1 MTVKKGLK
9 TLVENNPD
17 FSNQGLEN
25 AINEIK
31 SLTAPSF
38 VAKTFDLDTAIT
50 NNTVLTDSQKND
62 AKDTINNQ
70 PHLNIGR
77 MLNDVVRHTDTIL
90 DGTIVFLQNP
100 DTEDVATFL
109 EILQTVQALQTMI
122 PDLFGVSPAAK
133 NRSVNDHLGSLN
145 GVFTETTD
153 STTAPFVSIKAQ
165 VETLGRYTVSAYT
178 DLANAIDDLKT
189 FVDGVVSDSTDF
201 QTSLDNRV
209 NEVATQFTAVN
220 TALGTDTLQTITRDQ
235 LISDR
240 DRVVSQTNLETSN
253 LSGIRTYVETLNDNI
268 SYTTLAESDDLRALM
283 GRISQNSNWKAY
295 FENYVKNAN
304 SLNPIFTTNTDSD
317 KASVIEQVLIARGL
331 PDVLDYLD
339 IDAVLAKATRDERI
353 DTAGF
358 DRLTTTEAIGKCCE
372 QLNLSTTGS
381 VFDQS
386 KILLDNLNQRDRDV
400 IAGELDLNEDADTL
414 D

>member
-17 FSNQGLEN
+17 FGNQGLEN

-62 AKDTINNQ
+62 AKDTLNNQ

-165 VETLGRYTVSAYT
+165 VEALGRYTVSAYT

>member
-1 MTVKKGLK
+1 
-9 TLVENNPD
+9 
-17 FSNQGLEN
+17 
-25 AINEIK
+25 
-31 SLTAPSF
+31 
-38 VAKTFDLDTAIT
+38 
-50 NNTVLTDSQKND
+50 
-62 AKDTINNQ
+62 
-70 PHLNIGR
+70 
-77 MLNDVVRHTDTIL
+77 
-90 DGTIVFLQNP
+90 
-100 DTEDVATFL
+100 
-109 EILQTVQALQTMI
+109 
-122 PDLFGVSPAAK
+122 
-133 NRSVNDHLGSLN
+133 
-145 GVFTETTD
+145 
-153 STTAPFVSIKAQ
+153 
-165 VETLGRYTVSAYT
+165 
-178 DLANAIDDLKT
+178 
-189 FVDGVVSDSTDF
+189 VVSDSTDF

-253 LSGIRTYVETLNDNI
+253 LRGIRTYVETLNDNI
-268 SYTTLAESDDLRALM
+268 SYTTLADSDDLRALM